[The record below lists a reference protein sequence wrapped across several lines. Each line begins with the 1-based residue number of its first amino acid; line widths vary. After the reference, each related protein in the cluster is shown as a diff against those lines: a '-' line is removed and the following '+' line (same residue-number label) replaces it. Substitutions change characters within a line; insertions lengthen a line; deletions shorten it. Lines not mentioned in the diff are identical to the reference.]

1 MTLATSTLATSTLAT
16 STLALALILAFI
28 AGPAAQVA
36 AQPNPPQGTPTPET
50 AADHPIQLTDLMTMM
65 AAVPERRA
73 IFQEE
78 KRFAALAEP
87 LLSTGHLI
95 YRRPGHLEK
104 ITDAPQAEKLIV
116 DGDHVS
122 LSVANS
128 PTQVTDLSTQP
139 ELRVLVEAMRGPLAG
154 DTAALERAFK
164 VAVRGTRSA
173 WRLDLTPIDPRAAKV
188 LSAVRISGS
197 GPTMR
202 EVLLIQANGD
212 TQYMSITPTT

>member
-1 MTLATSTLATSTLAT
+1 MA
-16 STLALALILAFI
+16 
-28 AGPAAQVA
+28 
-36 AQPNPPQGTPTPET
+36 
-50 AADHPIQLTDLMTMM
+50 MM

-87 LLSTGHLI
+87 LVSTGHLI

-116 DGDHVS
+116 DGNQVS
-122 LSVANS
+122 LSVANG
-128 PTQVTDLSTQP
+128 PTQITDLAAQP
-139 ELRVLVEAMRGPLAG
+139 ELRLLVEAMRGPLAG
-154 DTAALERAFK
+154 DAAALERAFT
-164 VAVRGTRSA
+164 VSVRGTKAA
-173 WRLDLTPIDPRAAKV
+173 WRLDLTPINPGAAKL

-197 GPTMR
+197 GPNMR

-212 TQYMSITPTT
+212 SQYMSITPSA